1 MSRDGG
7 RMSTWSFVSWA
18 LDRHPQN
25 AAVSIWT
32 CPQSN
37 RKGWPG
43 LLNHIF
49 SKMAAGCSAGRRPL
63 GRYRAILASFNVS
76 RHKAKRVQEWFE
88 EHSNESEV
96 STWPPNYPDL
106 HQIEHLWDVLDDD
119 VMYWILATDPSCCLF
134 FLALKR
140 RNKFTSPAMGCCC
153 HGSSL

>member
-1 MSRDGG
+1 M
-7 RMSTWSFVSWA
+7 SFVLWA
-18 LDRHPQN
+18 LDHHQQN
-25 AAVSIWT
+25 TALSIWT

-49 SKMAAGCSAGRRPL
+49 FKDGSRLQCGKKATGRMQRDSCL
-63 GRYRAILASFNVS
+63 FQQDNVS
-76 RHKAKRVQEWFE
+76 RHKAQRVQEWSE

-106 HQIEHLWDVLDDD
+106 HQIEHLWDVLDGD
-119 VMYWILATDPSCCLF
+119 VMYWILATDPSCSFF